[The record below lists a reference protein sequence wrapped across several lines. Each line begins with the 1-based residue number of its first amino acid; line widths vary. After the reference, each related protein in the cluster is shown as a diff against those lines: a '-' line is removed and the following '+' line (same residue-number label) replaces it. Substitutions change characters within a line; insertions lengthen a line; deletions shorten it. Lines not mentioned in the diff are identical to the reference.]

1 MMHSEQGGVPRN
13 ECEFS
18 TPAIEVTQASKTP
31 TYSVSTWDHEVQGWY
46 PRTENATKWRLR
58 YWLRKLYN
66 ESWDR
71 VSILIERN

>member
-1 MMHSEQGGVPRN
+1 MPSDATPRSEQP
-13 ECEFS
+13 
-18 TPAIEVTQASKTP
+18 P
-31 TYSVSTWDHEVQGWY
+31 TYSVYTWDHDVQGWH

-58 YWLRKLYN
+58 YWLQKLYH